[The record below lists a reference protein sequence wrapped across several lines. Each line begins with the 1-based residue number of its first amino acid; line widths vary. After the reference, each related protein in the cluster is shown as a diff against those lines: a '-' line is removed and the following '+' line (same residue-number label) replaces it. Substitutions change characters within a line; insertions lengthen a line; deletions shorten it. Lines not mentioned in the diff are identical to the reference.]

1 MLLPVLLL
9 MLDLMLRLFTM
20 ETNEEYFPDIDDL
33 YEQRTEVIDAW
44 YDAIE
49 DVIDTYYEDDTDED
63 SCCV

>member
-1 MLLPVLLL
+1 
-9 MLDLMLRLFTM
+9 M
-20 ETNEEYFPDIDDL
+20 ETDEEYFPDIDDL